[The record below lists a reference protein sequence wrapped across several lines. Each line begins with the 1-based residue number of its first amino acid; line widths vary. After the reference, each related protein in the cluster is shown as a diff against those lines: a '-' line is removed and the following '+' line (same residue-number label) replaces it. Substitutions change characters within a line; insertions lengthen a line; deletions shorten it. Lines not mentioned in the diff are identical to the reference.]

1 MTIDAPA
8 RSRQHDAGEEG
19 SEMAGYVQVRGVRT
33 WYEER
38 GEGEP
43 LVLFH
48 GGMGDAGD
56 FAANIDALAAR
67 FHILVPERRGH
78 GHTADVD
85 GPITYELMAQD
96 MIAFLEGVVGE
107 PAHLVGHSDGANVA
121 LLVARHRPDLARRLV
136 SISGN
141 FHHDGL
147 IPGVIDADEAAE
159 FAVTAYSQVSPDGRE
174 HLPVVAGKL
183 ARMWAHEPTLT
194 SEDLRGITAP
204 TLVMAGDDD
213 AVTLEHTIALYR
225 GLPNSELAIV
235 PGTSHLLIMEKP
247 ALCNTII
254 VDFLTGRVVPILF
267 PIRRKT

>member
-1 MTIDAPA
+1 
-8 RSRQHDAGEEG
+8 
-19 SEMAGYVQVRGVRT
+19 MAGYVQLGAVRT

-38 GEGEP
+38 GQGEP
-43 LVLFH
+43 LVLLH
-48 GGMGDAGD
+48 GGMGDAAD

-67 FHILVPERRGH
+67 FRVLVPERRGH

-96 MIAFLEGVVGE
+96 TIAFLEVVVGG

-121 LLVARHRPDLARRLV
+121 LLVARRRPGLARRLV

-159 FAVTAYSQVSPDGRE
+159 SAATAYGEVSPDGPD
-174 HLPVVAGKL
+174 HLPVVTGKL
-183 ARMWAHEPTLT
+183 ARMWAQEPTLT
-194 SEDLRGITAP
+194 PGELRDITTS

-213 AVTLEHTIALYR
+213 AVTLEHTVALYR
-225 GLPNSELAIV
+225 GLANAELAVV
-235 PGTSHLLIMEKP
+235 PGTSHLLVVEKP
-247 ALCNTII
+247 ALCNTIL
-254 VDFLTGRVVPILF
+254 VDFLTARVVPTLL
-267 PIRRKT
+267 PIRRRT

>member
-1 MTIDAPA
+1 
-8 RSRQHDAGEEG
+8 
-19 SEMAGYVQVRGVRT
+19 MAGYVQVRGVRT